1 MDVNLESFALHLP
14 EYLVARHGSQSDDWT
29 FSETKRFLSG
39 CIKIRMG
46 RCLSIEL
53 AVTHCSSWQRF
64 AWQQYRYKGTVAG
77 EVRFLSCRSL
87 SARHCW
93 IHSSGKER
101 SCVGCAVPCL
111 IKKERDHEK
120 KIYFKSKSDCAAILT
135 NLSPGCSVCRTY
147 LSFDLAF
154 VCLSIPPI
162 LAPSPP
168 LRRPRIRLVRLG
180 KIEGRNRQLE
190 SDRVAV
196 GEGWPCDWAIK
207 PEGLISLVWRCSLAA
222 AEIPTVLSILS
233 AEYR

>member
-111 IKKERDHEK
+111 IKKEREIMK
-120 KIYFKSKSDCAAILT
+120 KIYILKAKATARLFWRTSHQAA
-135 NLSPGCSVCRTY
+135 LS
-147 LSFDLAF
+147 
-154 VCLSIPPI
+154 
-162 LAPSPP
+162 
-168 LRRPRIRLVRLG
+168 
-180 KIEGRNRQLE
+180 
-190 SDRVAV
+190 VA
-196 GEGWPCDWAIK
+196 
-207 PEGLISLVWRCSLAA
+207 LISASIWRLYVCPS
-222 AEIPTVLSILS
+222 
-233 AEYR
+233 RRF